1 MSDGMKSNT
10 NRRVTV
16 AEDTV
21 QEETA
26 VAGEDAPAKEQAATE
41 SQESDRPNSYAF
53 ATLLF
58 GGWAALMIAFT
69 LIAVVAMSVV
79 GMVAG

>member
-1 MSDGMKSNT
+1 M
-10 NRRVTV
+10 
-16 AEDTV
+16 AEDSV
-21 QEETA
+21 QEDTGQEHAA
-26 VAGEDAPAKEQAATE
+26 VAGEDAKAVEQTAPE
-41 SQESDRPNSYAF
+41 SQESDRPNSYTF
-53 ATLLF
+53 ATFLF

>member
-1 MSDGMKSNT
+1 
-10 NRRVTV
+10 V
-16 AEDTV
+16 AEDSV
-21 QEETA
+21 QEDT
-26 VAGEDAPAKEQAATE
+26 G
-41 SQESDRPNSYAF
+41 QESDRPNSYTF
-53 ATLLF
+53 ATFLF

>member
-1 MSDGMKSNT
+1 M
-10 NRRVTV
+10 
-16 AEDTV
+16 AEETV
-21 QEETA
+21 QEDTA
-26 VAGEDAPAKEQAATE
+26 EAGEDAPVKELSASEPQG
-41 SQESDRPNSYAF
+41 SDRPNSYAF

>member
-1 MSDGMKSNT
+1 M
-10 NRRVTV
+10 

-21 QEETA
+21 QEDTA
-26 VAGEDAPAKEQAATE
+26 VAGEDAPATEQSATE
-41 SQESDRPNSYAF
+41 SQGSNRPNSFAF

-69 LIAVVAMSVV
+69 LIAVVAMSLV

>member
-1 MSDGMKSNT
+1 M
-10 NRRVTV
+10 

-21 QEETA
+21 QEDTV
-26 VAGEDAPAKEQAATE
+26 VAGEDAKATEQSATE
-41 SQESDRPNSYAF
+41 SQGSDRPNPYAF

-69 LIAVVAMSVV
+69 LIAVVAMSLV
-79 GMVAG
+79 GMAAG

>member
-1 MSDGMKSNT
+1 M
-10 NRRVTV
+10 

-21 QEETA
+21 REDTA
-26 VAGEDAPAKEQAATE
+26 AAGEDAPATEQTAAE
-41 SQESDRPNSYAF
+41 SQGSDRPNAFAF

-69 LIAVVAMSVV
+69 LVAVVVMSLV

>member
-1 MSDGMKSNT
+1 M
-10 NRRVTV
+10 

-26 VAGEDAPAKEQAATE
+26 VAGEGAPARKQSATE
-41 SQESDRPNSYAF
+41 SQESGRPNSYAF

>member
-1 MSDGMKSNT
+1 MLDGMKSNY

-16 AEDTV
+16 AEDIV

-69 LIAVVAMSVV
+69 LIAVVAMSAV